1 MQPAQ
6 TVLTYTIPNGTS
18 YIDLAEGLSQVNRR
32 AYRQGMEYAVGK
44 VTFGY
49 QANPQAILN
58 VVLATYT
65 AGNTWSVHN
74 AWKKAYAHWIA
85 QQRRTRRLI
94 GQSAKPTWEDFKVY
108 LDDAHRAGTSLGVL
122 AGDGGLVGTG
132 EWDYSRLLWE
142 ADDNSVDEVYMHL
155 IGGNVGSSPNETDW
169 GLVLNYQESRATVQP
184 EDPDLPDE
192 YSNNMYAKLATDEN
206 VVADEVAENMEDE
219 NDEPPY
225 DQDDYPGGDTNSD
238 APWLQDLAI
247 ASTSVPVGVVPGFV
261 AQCGLI
267 KFELQAHAVA
277 DGGDTTAP
285 STVAMVH
292 LVPGNYKGVAALPM
306 GQ

>member
-6 TVLTYTIPNGTS
+6 TVLTYTIPDGVS
-18 YIDLAEGLSQVNRR
+18 YIDIAEGLSQVNRR

-49 QANPQAILN
+49 QADPVAILN
-58 VVLATYT
+58 VQLFCRT
-65 AGNTWSVHN
+65 AGNTWTVHN

-85 QQRRTRRLI
+85 QQRRARRLI

-108 LDDAHRAGTSLGVL
+108 LDDAHRVATSLGVL
-122 AGDGGLVGTG
+122 AGDGDPVGTG
-132 EWDYSRLLWE
+132 EWDHSVLHVE
-142 ADDNSVDEVYMHL
+142 AEDHAVTEWYMHL
-155 IGGNVGSSPNETDW
+155 IGGDVSTTDR
-169 GLVLNYQESRATVQP
+169 GLILGYQESRATVQATDP
-184 EDPDLPDE
+184 ELPAE
-192 YSNNMYAKLATDEN
+192 YSDNMYSSLADDLDDVARE
-206 VVADEVAENMEDE
+206 VADDMEDE

-225 DQDDYPGGDTNSD
+225 DHDDYPGSDTNSD
-238 APWLQDLAI
+238 APWLQDFAI

-277 DGGDTTAP
+277 GGGNTTAP

>member
-6 TVLTYTIPNGTS
+6 TVLTYEVPNGDS
-18 YIDLAEGLSQVNRR
+18 YIDIAEGLSKVNRR

-44 VTFGY
+44 VSFGY
-49 QANPQAILN
+49 AANPAATLN
-58 VVLATYT
+58 VVLTCNT
-65 AGNTWSVHN
+65 AGNTWVVHN

-85 QQRRTRRLI
+85 QQRRARRLI
-94 GQSAKPTWEDFKVY
+94 GQSAKPTWEDFKVF
-108 LDDAHRAGTSLGVL
+108 LDDAHRAGTSSSVL
-122 AGDGGLVGTG
+122 AGDGGPVGTG
-132 EWDYSRLLWE
+132 EWDYSRLVWE
-142 ADDNSVDEVYMHL
+142 ADDNSIDEVYLHL
-155 IGGNVGSSPNETDW
+155 IGGNIGSSPNETDW
-169 GLVLNYQESRATVQP
+169 GLILNYQESRATVQP

-225 DQDDYPGGDTNSD
+225 DQDDYPGSDTNSD
-238 APWLQDLAI
+238 APWLQDFAVATVAQ
-247 ASTSVPVGVVPGFV
+247 ASATVPGFV

-267 KFELQAHAVA
+267 KFSLIAHNVSN
-277 DGGDTTAP
+277 GGVDTAP
-285 STVAMVH
+285 TTLVMVH